1 MNKSPAHISILA
13 LLLSSEVHRG
23 ALLKV
28 LKETH
33 VPIGIID
40 SSFEGMVS
48 LVLATNQV
56 SFFDDEL
63 PLEGRDHTLAMH
75 IVVKCEDMI
84 FIKVLID
91 NGSSLNVYLMATHE
105 CLKVDMSLIRPTTTI
120 IRAFDGIHREV
131 QGKIELMIEIGLRF
145 FMVNFQVIKVDSPYN
160 MLLGNPWLRTTGVVM
175 SLLHRRLKF
184 ISDNQLITIMVE

>member
-1 MNKSPAHISILA
+1 MNKSLAQISILA
-13 LLLSSEVHRG
+13 LLLSSKVHRE

-33 VPIGIID
+33 VPTGITD

-56 SFFDDEL
+56 SFSNDEL

-84 FIKVLID
+84 VARVLID
-91 NGSSLNVYLMATHE
+91 NGSALNVCPMAID
-105 CLKVDMSLIRPTTTI
+105 DMCQ
-120 IRAFDGIHREV
+120 EV
-131 QGKIELMIEIGLRF
+131 QGKIELMIEIGPRS
-145 FMVNFQVIKVDSPYN
+145 FMVNFQVIKV
-160 MLLGNPWLRTTGVVM
+160 WLSIQHAFKETLVAYIKCIHVY
-175 SLLHRRLKF
+175 LA
-184 ISDNQLITIMVE
+184 